1 MFEKG
6 SEWRR
11 WDLHIHTP
19 ETNKNDNYQG
29 CNAEEKWDN
38 FYESIEAYIHNS
50 DDNRRQVA
58 VIGITDYLS
67 IDNYKKVIKDN
78 KLPKEIMAVFP
89 NVEMRIVPMGQK
101 SPVNIHFIFNPEFVD
116 SLESRFFAKL
126 SFNNGDRSFTALK
139 DDLIALGKTMLIN
152 ATEEEAYHKGVDSF
166 IPSYKDISELFSND
180 LELRENT
187 LIGVANKST
196 DGASGIDR
204 GEDGDQLTA
213 SKWAVYKLC
222 DFIFSANPKDID
234 YFVGKGVDSEDEVI
248 QKYGSLK
255 PCFHGCDAHDNSKIF
270 EPTNARYCWIKA
282 DPTFNGLRQ
291 VIYEPMARVRIDS
304 LKPEEK
310 SDYQVIEKV
319 VINDPNFGSTPIV
332 FNDRLTCIIGGK
344 STGKSLLL
352 QNMARAIDEK
362 QVVEKLEVSKIKS
375 KKLESVNVFW
385 KDGDMNTNG
394 EYDQTHKIVYIP
406 QTYLNRLTDEG
417 EQATEIDKIIQ
428 DIVLINDECSNA
440 YETME
445 SNVAKQKPIMDKQIY
460 DLLQIAGE
468 MQNLL
473 EKRNEI
479 GTESGITK
487 ELQKLVTQKNI
498 VSEDAKITEDE
509 LKAYDAAIRQVSEC
523 AIQIERLNK
532 EIEVIKELKLP
543 IQLQE
548 LPDEIIDERKELIL
562 QFQNDF
568 IEKAEKEWAIK
579 KGEVFSKAIIKRDE
593 IENKKREAEQI
604 KATLEPKVN
613 ESDALAKLS
622 EQIKGEEE
630 KLKKVQS
637 ASKMYYEK
645 KAEYEKMIEFVAEM
659 FEQYKVIRKRYADI
673 VNRNSAINS
682 EGLEFKIEILFRNE
696 SFCNNIRTS
705 INNSSLKKLGVN
717 FEDDFSEENLDTELI
732 KRIVGDIISGELK
745 LLKNKSKESVIRDL
759 LSDWT
764 VVSYTVN
771 MENDSIGEM
780 SPGKKALVLLK
791 LLISLADSKCPILID
806 QPEDDLDNR
815 SIFDELIPFI
825 REKKVIR
832 QIIIVTHNANV
843 VLGGDADE
851 IIVANQNGNNAP
863 NCTYRFE
870 YRSGSIE
877 NDSIVFDSQGKVKA
891 GVLNSKGI
899 QQHICDILE
908 GGEKA
913 FDLRKHKYRI

>member
-29 CNAEEKWDN
+29 CNSEEKWEN
-38 FYESIEAYIHNS
+38 FYESIETYIHKS

-67 IDNYKKVIKDN
+67 IDNYKKVIRDN
-78 KLPKEIMAVFP
+78 KLPKEIMEVFP

-126 SFNNGDRSFTALK
+126 SFNNGDRTFTALK
-139 DDLIALGKTMLIN
+139 DDLIALGKTMLVN
-152 ATEEEAYHKGVDSF
+152 ATEEAAYHKGVESF
-166 IPSYKDISELFSND
+166 IPSYKDILELFSKD

-222 DFIFSANPKDID
+222 DFIFSANPKDIN
-234 YFVGKGVDSEDEVI
+234 YFVGRDVDSEEDVI

-270 EPTNARYCWIKA
+270 EPDKARYCWIKA
-282 DPTFNGLRQ
+282 DPTFNGLKQ
-291 VIYEPMARVRIDS
+291 VIYEPIARVRIDS

-319 VINDPNFGSTPIV
+319 VIKDPSFGSAPIV
-332 FNDRLTCIIGGK
+332 FNDKLTCIIGGK

-362 QVVEKLEVSKIKS
+362 QVAEKLDISGIKS
-375 KKLESVNVFW
+375 KKLESVDVFW

-417 EQATEIDKIIQ
+417 EQVTEIDKIIQ
-428 DIVLINDECSNA
+428 DIVLINDECRNA
-440 YETME
+440 YEIME

-460 DLLQIAGE
+460 DLLQIAEE
-468 MQNLL
+468 MQTLL

-479 GTESGITK
+479 GTETGITK

-498 VSEDAKITEDE
+498 VSEEAKITEDE
-509 LKAYDAAIRQVSEC
+509 LKAYEVASRQISEC
-523 AIQIERLNK
+523 VIQIECLNK
-532 EIEVIKELKLP
+532 EIEKIKELRLP

-548 LPDEIIDERKELIL
+548 LPSEIIDERKELIL

-568 IEKAEKEWAIK
+568 IEKAEKEWIIK
-579 KGEVFSKAIIKRDE
+579 KEEVFSKAIIKRDKIE
-593 IENKKREAEQI
+593 IKRREAEQI
-604 KATLEPKVN
+604 KTKLEPKVQ

-622 EQIKGEEE
+622 EQIKVEEE
-630 KLKKVQS
+630 KLRKVQS
-637 ASKMYYEK
+637 ASNIYYEK
-645 KAEYEKMIEFVAEM
+645 KAEYERMLELVAGM
-659 FEQYKVIRKRYADI
+659 FGQYKVIRNQYADI
-673 VNRNSAINS
+673 VNRNSSINS
-682 EGLEFKIEILFRNE
+682 DGLEFKIEILFKHE
-696 SFCNNIRTS
+696 AFCNTVRTS
-705 INNSSLKKLGVN
+705 INNPSLKKLGVN
-717 FEDDFSEENLDTELI
+717 VEDDFLEENLNVEFI
-732 KRIVGDIISGELK
+732 KRIIGEIISGDLK
-745 LLKNKSKESVIRDL
+745 LLKSKSKESVIRDL

-815 SIFDELIPFI
+815 SIFKELIPFI
-825 REKKVIR
+825 REKKVLR

-877 NDSIVFDSQGKVKA
+877 NDSIVLDNQGKAKA